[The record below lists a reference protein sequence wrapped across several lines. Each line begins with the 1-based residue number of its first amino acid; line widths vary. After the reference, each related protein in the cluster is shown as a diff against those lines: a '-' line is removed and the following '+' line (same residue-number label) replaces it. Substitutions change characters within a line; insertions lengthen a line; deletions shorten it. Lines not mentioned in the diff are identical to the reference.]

1 MTKKGS
7 NRLGTHIVTSA
18 AGETVRAW
26 VPPRLPP
33 IPPVDPGPFYAPVDA
48 ANRAL
53 GQLDGMTSILPD
65 PPLFLYM
72 YVRKEALLSSQIEG
86 TQSSLSDLLL
96 YESGATP
103 QVPLD
108 DVREVSNYV
117 AAMELGMRRLREGLP
132 ISGRLLNEVHAT
144 LLRMGRG
151 SRRDPGEFRRTQNWI
166 GGTRPGNAV
175 YVPPPPQIVADCM
188 SDLERFIHDRSIQ
201 LPLLV
206 RAAYVHVQFESI
218 HPYLD
223 GNGRLGRLLITLML
237 HAEGVL
243 REPVLYL
250 SLYLKTHRQ
259 TYYDLLQRVRT
270 DGDWEAWLAFFLEGV
285 EKTSRQAAAAAKAT
299 LSLFEAD
306 RKAIEALG
314 RRAGSALQVHQYA
327 QTKPIFSVPQATS
340 ALPLSAPTIRK
351 SIGHL
356 ADLGILLEITGRRRG
371 LIFAYDKY
379 IQTLS
384 EGTDPLD

>member
-1 MTKKGS
+1 M
-7 NRLGTHIVTSA
+7 RLHSYTFNS
-18 AGETVRAW
+18 
-26 VPPRLPP
+26 
-33 IPPVDPGPFYAPVDA
+33 
-48 ANRAL
+48 
-53 GQLDGMTSILPD
+53 
-65 PPLFLYM
+65 
-72 YVRKEALLSSQIEG
+72 
-86 TQSSLSDLLL
+86 
-96 YESGATP
+96 
-103 QVPLD
+103 
-108 DVREVSNYV
+108 
-117 AAMELGMRRLREGLP
+117 
-132 ISGRLLNEVHAT
+132 
-144 LLRMGRG
+144 
-151 SRRDPGEFRRTQNWI
+151 
-166 GGTRPGNAV
+166 
-175 YVPPPPQIVADCM
+175 
-188 SDLERFIHDRSIQ
+188 
-201 LPLLV
+201 
-206 RAAYVHVQFESI
+206 SI

-285 EKTSRQAAAAAKAT
+285 EETSRQAAAAAEAT

-356 ADLGILLEITGRRRG
+356 VDLGILLEITGRRRG
-371 LIFAYDKY
+371 MVFAYDKY